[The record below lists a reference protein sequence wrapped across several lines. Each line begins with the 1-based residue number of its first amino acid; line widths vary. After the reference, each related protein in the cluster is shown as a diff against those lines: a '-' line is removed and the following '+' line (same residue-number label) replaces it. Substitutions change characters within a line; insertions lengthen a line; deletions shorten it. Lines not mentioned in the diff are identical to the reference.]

1 MPHTT
6 PLSLRRNR
14 LSLGLTVL
22 VTAIALLHLAAADL
36 GEPASDRAS
45 TPTLTVSGDIQP
57 DAVLT
62 LTGHGFPPNHPIEL
76 TWDDKPITS
85 AATARSDAD
94 GRFTIQIRLPSDVR
108 PGRHTVGAVAGPD
121 DPTAVAHVTALDG
134 LTAMGTFPP
143 LGPPPSVEAH
153 LPIVRATPPDSD
165 TGSGSAA
172 ADGNSTASHDDHTQ
186 PSAASPPTAPQ
197 PTPMP
202 PMPAMGEH
210 GGSLDCSGYPEP
222 RVWVES
228 QDWWSPIPEL
238 GGMGHMHMGMCFPVG
253 QTVGGSVA
261 FDLRVVLHHNAG
273 TLTRIKMQDDHSTE
287 HLVLRPNQAVGD
299 GVYWFNVSIDTRNM
313 PDGLRLFRFY
323 ADLEHP
329 NGNRQTARPMFPLR
343 VENGGGDDNWSD
355 RQHEMRA
362 TAWYR
367 EAKPDLDWGYVGA
380 VIESYNPGPYLG
392 TAAFEARCFVNGEN
406 GDAAASSPAL
416 SSWSVHI
423 DPDFHAGN
431 PGILIAQGSG
441 QLKQTIAFQTGG
453 LSHGWHRLVVRCN
466 QVLDDREH
474 AAVGVFSIL
483 VDH

>member
-1 MPHTT
+1 MPHSS

-14 LSLGLTVL
+14 LSLLLTIL
-22 VTAIALLHLAAADL
+22 VTASALLYLATFDV
-36 GEPASDRAS
+36 GQRAVDEGS
-45 TPTLTVSGDIQP
+45 SPTLAVSGDVKP
-57 DAVLT
+57 GAVLT
-62 LTGHGFPPNHPIEL
+62 LTGDGFPAGQLVDL
-76 TWDDKPITS
+76 TWNGERIE
-85 AATARSDAD
+85 AVRADAD
-94 GRFTIQIRLPSDVR
+94 GGFNVQIRLPSDVA
-108 PGRHTVGAVAGPD
+108 PGRHAVEAVARAD
-121 DPTAVAHVTALDG
+121 DSAAVAHVTALG
-134 LTAMGTFPP
+134 GSTAMGPFPP
-143 LGPPPSVEAH
+143 MGPAASSEPD
-153 LPIVRATPPDSD
+153 LPIARDVPG
-165 TGSGSAA
+165 GSGSGEADPATAA
-172 ADGNSTASHDDHTQ
+172 GNGNSTASHDDHSQ
-186 PSAASPPTAPQ
+186 PPAATPPPAPH
-197 PTPMP
+197 PMP
-202 PMPAMGEH
+202 PMPGMGEH

-253 QTVGGSVA
+253 QTVAGPVA

-273 TLTRIKMQDDHSTE
+273 TLTRIKMQDDQSTE
-287 HLVLRPNQAVGD
+287 HLVLRPNRAVGD

-329 NGNRQTARPMFPLR
+329 NGNRQTARPIFPLR
-343 VENGGGDDNWSD
+343 VENGGADNNWSD
-355 RQHEMRA
+355 RQHELRA

-367 EAKPDLDWGYVGA
+367 EANPDLDWGYVGA
-380 VIESYNPGPYLG
+380 VIENYNPGPYLG

-416 SSWSVHI
+416 SSWSVHV

-441 QLKQTIAFQTGG
+441 QLKQSIAFQTGG

-466 QVLDDREH
+466 QVLGDREH